1 MIRSKIKKVPK
12 GAFFQYSIFIKYL
25 FRVYQTKKCKN
36 MDIILDKHKQMFY
49 IYYNLMQGCEVM
61 EENKLSIQNE
71 ISNEEIKNLI
81 YTIRG
86 KQVMLDSDVAML
98 YHYETKKVNQ
108 AVKRNID
115 RFPERFCFQLTE
127 EEFLNLR
134 SQIVTLNKNNV
145 NGSFGI
151 NSLKSQF
158 ATLNENI
165 GRGKHRKYLPY
176 VFTEQGIAMLSGIL
190 KSEVAVQVS
199 IKIMDAFVD
208 MRKFINI
215 NKSLFEKVITIE
227 NKMDKK
233 FIEHDKKFDII
244 FDQLQ
249 FEENIKQRIFFQ
261 GQIYDAYSLI
271 IDIIKKANKK
281 ILIIDNYV
289 DDSILK
295 MLAKKKNNVEVVIFT
310 SNKSNIQ
317 KFNKEYPI
325 LKIAKTNKFHDRFI
339 VIDNEEMYHLGASIK
354 DVGKKCFG
362 INKIEDKEI
371 IGKIINL

>member
-1 MIRSKIKKVPK
+1 
-12 GAFFQYSIFIKYL
+12 
-25 FRVYQTKKCKN
+25 
-36 MDIILDKHKQMFY
+36 
-49 IYYNLMQGCEVM
+49 M
-61 EENKLSIQNE
+61 EENKLLIQNE

-98 YHYETKKVNQ
+98 YNYETKKVNQ

-127 EEFLNLR
+127 KELEIMW
-134 SQIVTLNKNNV
+134 SQIVTTSKLEDNKYR
-145 NGSFGI
+145 S
-151 NSLKSQF
+151 K
-158 ATLNENI
+158 
-165 GRGKHRKYLPY
+165 KYLPY

-190 KSEVAVQVS
+190 KSEIAVQIS
-199 IKIMDAFVD
+199 IKIMDAFVG
-208 MRKFINI
+208 MRKFISI
-215 NKSLFEKVITIE
+215 NNSLFEKVINIE

-233 FIEHDKKFDII
+233 FIENDKKFNII

-249 FEENIKQRIFFQ
+249 LEENIKQRVFFE
-261 GQIYDAYSLI
+261 GQIYDAYSVI
-271 IDIIKKANKK
+271 IDIIKKANKS

-295 MLAKKKNNVEVVIFT
+295 MLTKKKSSVEVVILT
-310 SNKSNIQ
+310 SNKSNIQNIDIQ

-325 LKIAKTNKFHDRFI
+325 LKIAKTNTFHDRFI
-339 VIDNEEMYHLGASIK
+339 VIDSREMYHLGASIK
-354 DVGKKCFG
+354 DLGKKCFG

-371 IGKIINL
+371 IERIINL

>member
-1 MIRSKIKKVPK
+1 
-12 GAFFQYSIFIKYL
+12 
-25 FRVYQTKKCKN
+25 
-36 MDIILDKHKQMFY
+36 
-49 IYYNLMQGCEVM
+49 M
-61 EENKLSIQNE
+61 EENKLLIQNE

-81 YTIRG
+81 DTIRG

-98 YHYETKKVNQ
+98 YNYETKKVNQ

-127 EEFLNLR
+127 KELEIMW
-134 SQIVTLNKNNV
+134 SQIVTTSKLEDNKYR
-145 NGSFGI
+145 S
-151 NSLKSQF
+151 K
-158 ATLNENI
+158 
-165 GRGKHRKYLPY
+165 KYLPY

-190 KSEVAVQVS
+190 KSEIAVQIS
-199 IKIMDAFVD
+199 IKIMDAFVE
-208 MRKFINI
+208 MRKFISI
-215 NKSLFEKVITIE
+215 NNSLFEKVINIE

-233 FIEHDKKFDII
+233 FIENDKKFNII

-249 FEENIKQRIFFQ
+249 LEENIKQRVFFE
-261 GQIYDAYSLI
+261 GQIYDAYSVI
-271 IDIIKKANKK
+271 IDIIKKANKS

-295 MLAKKKNNVEVVIFT
+295 MLTKKKSSVEVVILT
-310 SNKSNIQ
+310 SNKSNIQNIDIQ

-339 VIDNEEMYHLGASIK
+339 VIDSREMYHLGASIK
-354 DVGKKCFG
+354 DLGKKCFG

-371 IGKIINL
+371 IERIINL